1 MIKHYDKKI
10 LKAGFWTSEVFLNSY
25 FTKKKLQ
32 EIPDALTTGNKM
44 TLNMQDIQITI
55 ELAIVIV
62 NKSILACAGSLMAL
76 EVSNNKCR
84 FT

>member
-1 MIKHYDKKI
+1 LIKHYDKKI
-10 LKAGFWTSEVFLNSY
+10 LKAGFWTSEV
-25 FTKKKLQ
+25 
-32 EIPDALTTGNKM
+32 LTTGNKM

>member
-1 MIKHYDKKI
+1 MIIKI
-10 LKAGFWTSEVFLNSY
+10 KSRFWTSEVSLNSY
-25 FTKKKLQ
+25 FPKTKLQ

-44 TLNMQDIQITI
+44 TPNMQDIQITI

>member
-1 MIKHYDKKI
+1 LIKHYDKKI
-10 LKAGFWTSEVFLNSY
+10 LKAGFWTSEV
-25 FTKKKLQ
+25 
-32 EIPDALTTGNKM
+32 LTTGNKM

-62 NKSILACAGSLMAL
+62 NKNVLACAGSLMAL
-76 EVSNNKCR
+76 EVSNNQCR